1 MGYNFSTNTVSRKNK
16 QWQHFFFTFHTTPI
30 VADHD
35 HPAHSKN

>member
-1 MGYNFSTNTVSRKNK
+1 MGYNFDKHRFEKNK
-16 QWQHFFFTFHTTPI
+16 QWQHFFFTVHTTPI